1 MSANDL
7 SLLRKFLTLIGFLAI
22 LSLLAAGQLAA
33 VFLLILPMAFLIFG
47 RRQDQNQRDV
57 SREPDRSHPR

>member
-1 MSANDL
+1 MTPNDL
-7 SLLRKFLTLIGFLAI
+7 SLLRKLLTLVGFLAI

-47 RRQDQNQRDV
+47 RSQAQHRKDSGRA
-57 SREPDRSHPR
+57 PDRSRPS